1 MITRSSRRLW
11 RTLRSSPECSL
22 RERRRDLLRRADCR
36 FHTARAGCPARETSG
51 RCHDTGSPAGAL
63 FPTAHAFAGD
73 SVTGY
78 RGLLGDLETRLRPFF
93 EGPARDFAAIAIA
106 HGRRD

>member
-1 MITRSSRRLW
+1 
-11 RTLRSSPECSL
+11 
-22 RERRRDLLRRADCR
+22 
-36 FHTARAGCPARETSG
+36 
-51 RCHDTGSPAGAL
+51 
-63 FPTAHAFAGD
+63 
-73 SVTGY
+73 VTGY